1 MDAKQ
6 CNGWTNYAT
15 WRINLEILGDT
26 VNAED
31 LQEVAEDFVDFNDH
45 LDDMIQ
51 GFKGRRR
58 LRVYCKMEKNQI
70 ELAKDVL
77 RDAGYY
83 VDNLWQVD
91 DVRKKFKNVDNETC
105 QEVLDIALTDDW
117 LTENTWETICVVGTE
132 VGLTFIND

>member
-1 MDAKQ
+1 M
-6 CNGWTNYAT
+6 TNEQ
-15 WRINLEILGDT
+15 I
-26 VNAED
+26 
-31 LQEVAEDFVDFNDH
+31 
-45 LDDMIQ
+45 
-51 GFKGRRR
+51 K
-58 LRVYCKMEKNQI
+58 QI

-117 LTENTWETICVVGTE
+117 LTERIWETIGEVGTDE
-132 VGLTFIND
+132 GLTFIND

>member
-1 MDAKQ
+1 
-6 CNGWTNYAT
+6 
-15 WRINLEILGDT
+15 
-26 VNAED
+26 
-31 LQEVAEDFVDFNDH
+31 
-45 LDDMIQ
+45 
-51 GFKGRRR
+51 
-58 LRVYCKMEKNQI
+58 MEKNKI

-117 LTENTWETICVVGTE
+117 LTENIWETICVVGTE

>member
-1 MDAKQ
+1 
-6 CNGWTNYAT
+6 
-15 WRINLEILGDT
+15 
-26 VNAED
+26 
-31 LQEVAEDFVDFNDH
+31 
-45 LDDMIQ
+45 
-51 GFKGRRR
+51 
-58 LRVYCKMEKNQI
+58 MEKNKI

-105 QEVLDIALTDDW
+105 QEVLDTALTDDW
-117 LTENTWETICVVGTE
+117 LTVNIWETICVVGTE

>member
-1 MDAKQ
+1 M
-6 CNGWTNYAT
+6 TNEQ
-15 WRINLEILGDT
+15 I
-26 VNAED
+26 
-31 LQEVAEDFVDFNDH
+31 
-45 LDDMIQ
+45 
-51 GFKGRRR
+51 K
-58 LRVYCKMEKNQI
+58 QI

-91 DVRKKFKNVDNETC
+91 DVRRKFKNVDNETC

-117 LTENTWETICVVGTE
+117 LTENIWETICVVGTE